1 MDTTFRVVSSFQHH
15 QTDQDHQSLNN
26 STTSSSSRSS
36 RQEQN
41 YPYPQEDDEECFNF
55 FMDEEDLSSSSS
67 RHYYPYQP
75 HPSSTTGIDDAFP
88 FDSPYDDTDQKLAS
102 YFLQTFFSHIT
113 QAGDRTYKTL
123 ASASKKTCS
132 FKSTRKT
139 CSFVT
144 AGTTAQKVMK
154 EIKARMEKEADLD
167 IGLEGFEFVKGFEE
181 CLRWFRVYFEAL
193 DRIFPRTSN
202 EHLMLEREAGRA
214 MVDLVACSLVESV
227 ERWGVWVFYGS
238 TGG

>member
-1 MDTTFRVVSSFQHH
+1 MWM
-15 QTDQDHQSLNN
+15 LNK
-26 STTSSSSRSS
+26 
-36 RQEQN
+36 
-41 YPYPQEDDEECFNF
+41 
-55 FMDEEDLSSSSS
+55 LS
-67 RHYYPYQP
+67 
-75 HPSSTTGIDDAFP
+75 
-88 FDSPYDDTDQKLAS
+88 SPYDDTDQKLAS

-132 FKSTRKT
+132 FKSTHKT

-144 AGTTAQKVMK
+144 AATTAQKVMK

>member
-1 MDTTFRVVSSFQHH
+1 MWM
-15 QTDQDHQSLNN
+15 LNK
-26 STTSSSSRSS
+26 
-36 RQEQN
+36 
-41 YPYPQEDDEECFNF
+41 
-55 FMDEEDLSSSSS
+55 LS
-67 RHYYPYQP
+67 
-75 HPSSTTGIDDAFP
+75 
-88 FDSPYDDTDQKLAS
+88 SPYDDTDQKLAS